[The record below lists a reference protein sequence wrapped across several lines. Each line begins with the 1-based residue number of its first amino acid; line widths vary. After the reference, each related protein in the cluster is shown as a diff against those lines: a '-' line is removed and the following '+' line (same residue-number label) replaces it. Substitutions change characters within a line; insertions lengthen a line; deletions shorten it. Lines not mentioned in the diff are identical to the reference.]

1 MAYSFGGGVRPE
13 LGRTDFT
20 PFLQGSAQGA
30 QSRAR
35 GAEHVAAGIASAGNS
50 IAGGVKTY
58 FANKTMVS
66 EQMGKVEGALNTYG
80 EKLFENAPEEIVKLF
95 NDAQK
100 GGTLSLDKA
109 SRLGAYIDS
118 FQKSQ
123 MVNAQVEAQRE
134 ATGRRAMELV
144 RAQQQNQAVVTAVSL
159 NTTPDGKVDWSSIP
173 ATLAELGVDP
183 LEVAPRLKSLQD
195 MTPEQFEASVQ
206 QLDVPGR
213 ETPVTTVATSRGS
226 VQVLPDKP
234 DPNDLLTAEQKNLDF
249 RTERFARLPGLIK
262 EGKGAEALALAQA
275 LNMRDEFGR
284 PINMRSLL
292 ETFEDGSPVETTKPT
307 DQPMTFLTEQD
318 AMAAN
323 LPKGTKVIINGR
335 TATVQ

>member
-20 PFLQGSAQGA
+20 PFLQGSVQGA
-30 QSRAR
+30 QMQAR
-35 GAEHVAAGIASAGNS
+35 GAENMAKGVASAGDS
-50 IAGGVKTY
+50 LAQGVKTY
-58 FANKTMVS
+58 FANKAMVG

-80 EKLFENAPEEIVKLF
+80 PRLLENATDETKKLFEK
-95 NDAQK
+95 AQK
-100 GGTLSLDKA
+100 NGTLSLAEA

-118 FQKSQ
+118 FQKSA
-123 MVNAQVEAQRE
+123 MVDAQVDAQRE
-134 ATGRRAMELV
+134 ATARKAMELV
-144 RAQQQNQAVVTAVSL
+144 RQQQQNQAVVTAVSL
-159 NTTPDGKVDWSSIP
+159 NTNPDGKVDWRGIP

-183 LEVAPRLKSLQD
+183 LEVAPRLKSMQD
-195 MTPEQFEASVQ
+195 MTQEQFEASVQ

-213 ETPVTTVATSRGS
+213 GSPVTAVATSRGG

-249 RTERFARLPGLIK
+249 RTERFARLPVLIK

-292 ETFEDGSPVETTKPT
+292 EAFEDGAPAVT
-307 DQPMTFLTEQD
+307 DTPSSQPLTFATIED
-318 AMAAN
+318 AQAAN
-323 LPKGTKVIINGR
+323 PPKGTKVIINGR